1 MQRLGDERGAVGV
14 TVALLMVVVLGFA
27 AISVDV
33 AAIYT
38 QKLQLQTGADAAA
51 LAIAQDCARDQCG
64 NTATTA
70 QDMATANKNPVD
82 AATAT
87 VTSLTSSRVTVRNAG
102 TRDYWFAPVLGHES
116 GTITTQSTASWGA
129 PIGGTAMLPLIFSLC
144 EFNAQTGG
152 PSSTTERTIILPKE
166 SGTGCTPNSG
176 NFVPGGFGWIN
187 PIAGSCAALSS
198 IADTVGSDTGNS
210 VPSSCSTSDFVKLHH
225 QAVLL
230 PIFIEAGGT
239 GNNAWYRVHG
249 YAAFRI
255 TGYHFGGQYS
265 WNQPCSGSE
274 RCIRGYFTRFAT
286 VSDTF
291 DVGSGAPDLGASL
304 ISLTA

>member
-1 MQRLGDERGAVGV
+1 MQRLRDERGAVGV
-14 TVALLMVVVLGFA
+14 VVALLMVVLMGFA
-27 AISVDV
+27 AVAIDV
-33 AAIYT
+33 SAIYT

-51 LAIAQDCARDQCG
+51 LAIAQDCARGQCG
-64 NTATTA
+64 STSQTA
-70 QDMATANKNPVD
+70 QALATANKNPVD

-87 VTSLTSSRVTVRNAG
+87 VTNLTSAQVTVRNAG
-102 TRDYWFAPVLGHES
+102 TRDYWFAPVLGFQS
-116 GTITTQSTASWGA
+116 GTITTRATASWGT
-129 PIGGTAMLPLIFSLC
+129 PTGGTAMLPLIFSLC

-152 PSSTTERTIILPKE
+152 PSSTTERTIILPKK

-187 PIAGSCAALSS
+187 PIAGGCTARSS
-198 IADTVGSDTGNS
+198 IAGTVASDTGNS
-210 VPSSCSTSDFVKLHH
+210 VPSSCSTSDFVEFH
-225 QAVLL
+225 QRTVLL

-239 GNNAWYRVHG
+239 GGNAWYRVHG

-265 WNQPCSGSE
+265 WNQPCNGSE

-291 DVGSGAPDLGASL
+291 DTGPGAPDLGASL
-304 ISLTA
+304 ITLTA